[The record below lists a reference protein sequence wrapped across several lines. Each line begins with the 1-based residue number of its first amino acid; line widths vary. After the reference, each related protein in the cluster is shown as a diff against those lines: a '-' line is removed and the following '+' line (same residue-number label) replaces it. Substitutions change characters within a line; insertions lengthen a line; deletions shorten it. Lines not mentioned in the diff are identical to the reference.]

1 MTEPLWIDRPD
12 ELAAGVER
20 WRASGLGRSRA
31 EGGTAG
37 DIALD
42 TEFVFERTFRPRL
55 GLIQIA
61 AGGEIALIDT
71 VRIADLSPLAAL
83 LQAENVRKI
92 LHSGSGDV
100 PILRR
105 ATGASLRPLFDT
117 QIAAAFAGLGPALSY
132 AALIRELFAVELP
145 KHETRTDWLRRPLSP
160 AQLRYAA
167 EDVEQLAT
175 AAAELERRLLALG
188 RLEWAV
194 EDSAALADLEAD
206 GALPAEAWRRVK
218 GIDRLSPHG
227 RAVARALAAWR
238 EREADRL
245 DLARPFLLR
254 DETLLALARGGW
266 NGRTARR
273 SESPRSRSPSSRAT
287 TRAGMRRTRRAGSR
301 HSPRPAPRPT
311 PARRPSS
318 PPASRPRSATTAERS
333 KSRSP
338 SSSPAAAARSASPP
352 SSSSPAASATAPSP
366 PGASGG
372 ALSPTASAASAAASW
387 APTSTRSPPVRAPP
401 GRSPRDRRAGAREP
415 VWHRIWRS

>member
-1 MTEPLWIDRPD
+1 MNEPLWIDRSG

-20 WRASGLGRSRA
+20 WRDA
-31 EGGTAG
+31 GTAG
-37 DIALD
+37 DVALD

-55 GLIQIA
+55 GLIQVA
-61 AGGEIALIDT
+61 AGGEIALVDA

-83 LQAENVRKI
+83 LQATDKRKI

-105 ATGASLRPLFDT
+105 ATGTTPRALFDT

-167 EDVEQLAT
+167 EDVLHLGA
-175 AAAELERRLLALG
+175 AAAELERRLLVLG
-188 RLEWAV
+188 RLEWAL

-266 NGRTARR
+266 NGANGAPERITAQQIAKLPGYDPRRHAPHAARWVEALAEARAAADAGTAPVEPARESADERGQRRALEESITELVARR
-273 SESPRSRSPSSRAT
+273 SGEIGIPAELLLSRRQRDRALTTWGGRGSLAASIGGFRGRLLGADLDALAASS
-287 TRAGMRRTRRAGSR
+287 GS
-301 HSPRPAPRPT
+301 ACKV
-311 PARRPSS
+311 APSS
-318 PPASRPRSATTAERS
+318 PPRRPR
-333 KSRSP
+333 
-338 SSSPAAAARSASPP
+338 
-352 SSSSPAASATAPSP
+352 
-366 PGASGG
+366 
-372 ALSPTASAASAAASW
+372 
-387 APTSTRSPPVRAPP
+387 
-401 GRSPRDRRAGAREP
+401 AGLE
-415 VWHRIWRS
+415 